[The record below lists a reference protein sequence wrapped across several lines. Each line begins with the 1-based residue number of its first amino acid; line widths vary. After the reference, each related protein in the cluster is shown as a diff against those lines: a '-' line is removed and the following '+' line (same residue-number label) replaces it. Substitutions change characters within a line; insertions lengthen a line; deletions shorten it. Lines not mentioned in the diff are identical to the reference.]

1 MIYEVN
7 HVTHVDYDAQV
18 RLARFNLRLQPVAW
32 PGQTI
37 SDFSLTVDPAPSG
50 LFARAAAA
58 YPATITRV
66 VMDEPLYELTIS
78 SRFTVRVEDAM
89 LDMLTEDLAIGDVAQ
104 RARELQEI
112 DATAPCNYLYDSPLV
127 PGSAEIG
134 RWASDLLR
142 RDAPIVENALALAQ
156 RIKEQFAYDVDATEA
171 DTPVASA
178 FTMRRG
184 VCQDFTHVL
193 IAALRWAGLPA
204 AYASG
209 YLRTLP
215 PPGQPRMVGVDAMHA
230 WAMLW
235 CGPQRGWVGLDPT
248 NGCIAGSD
256 HIFVALGRDYGDVA
270 PIDGIFIGEGAQ
282 HLRTSVDVVPLAE

>member
-18 RLARFNLRLQPVAW
+18 RLARFNLRLEPVAW
-32 PGQTI
+32 PGQRV
-37 SDFSLTVDPAPSG
+37 SNFHLTVDPAPTG
-50 LFARAAAA
+50 MFARSTA
-58 YPATITRV
+58 YPTTITRV
-66 VMDEPLYELTIS
+66 VIDEPLYELTIS
-78 SRFTVRVEDAM
+78 SRFTVHVEDAM
-89 LDMLTEDLAIGDVAQ
+89 LDMLTQDLTISEVTC
-104 RARELQEI
+104 RARELQDI

-134 RWASDLLR
+134 RWGGDLLR
-142 RDAPIVENALALAQ
+142 QDAPTLESALALAR
-156 RIKEQFAYDVDATEA
+156 RIQDQFAYDADATEA

-178 FTMRRG
+178 FAMRRG

-235 CGPQRGWVGLDPT
+235 CGPQRGWVGIDPT

-282 HLRTSVDVVPLAE
+282 HLRTSVDVVPLAG

>member
-7 HVTHVDYDAQV
+7 HITHVDYDAQV
-18 RLARFNLRLQPVAW
+18 RLARFNLRLEPVAW
-32 PGQTI
+32 PGQTV
-37 SDFSLTVDPAPSG
+37 SNFSLTVDPSPSG
-50 LFARAAAA
+50 LFTRAAA
-58 YPATITRV
+58 YPALVARAVI
-66 VMDEPLYELTIS
+66 DEPLYELTIS
-78 SRFTVRVEDAM
+78 SRFTVRVDDAM
-89 LDMLTEDLAIGDVAQ
+89 LDMLPEDLTIAEVAH
-104 RARELQEI
+104 RARDLQ
-112 DATAPCNYLYDSPLV
+112 DMSATAPCNYLYNSPLV
-127 PGSAEIG
+127 PGSSEIG
-134 RWASDLLR
+134 LWASDLLR
-142 RDAPIVENALALAQ
+142 PDAPVFESALALTR

-171 DTPVASA
+171 DTPMAEA
-178 FTMRRG
+178 FAMRRG

-215 PPGQPRMVGVDAMHA
+215 PPGQPRLVGVDAMHA

-235 CGPQRGWVGLDPT
+235 CGPQRGWVGIDPT
-248 NGCIAGSD
+248 NGCLAGSD

-282 HLRTSVDVVPLAE
+282 HLKTSVDVVPLTQ